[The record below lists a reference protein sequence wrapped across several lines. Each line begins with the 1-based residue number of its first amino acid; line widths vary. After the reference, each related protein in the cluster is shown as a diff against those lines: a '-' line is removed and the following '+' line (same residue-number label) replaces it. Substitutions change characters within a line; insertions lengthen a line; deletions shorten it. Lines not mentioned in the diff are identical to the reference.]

1 MPLLHVI
8 ETVDK
13 TSTPGGSLTQEESG
27 TYVGGRLM
35 ASTLIATTTDDSSPD
50 VAVDTVHYTWMY
62 DHCL

>member
-1 MPLLHVI
+1 M
-8 ETVDK
+8 VDK
-13 TSTPGGSLTQEESG
+13 TPTPGGSLTQEESD